1 MLPEVA
7 NRLRDMSMIPAGGTP
22 REMAQFM
29 QDERERWSRVIRATG
44 AKTD

>member
-1 MLPEVA
+1 
-7 NRLRDMSMIPAGGTP
+7 
-22 REMAQFM
+22 MAQFM